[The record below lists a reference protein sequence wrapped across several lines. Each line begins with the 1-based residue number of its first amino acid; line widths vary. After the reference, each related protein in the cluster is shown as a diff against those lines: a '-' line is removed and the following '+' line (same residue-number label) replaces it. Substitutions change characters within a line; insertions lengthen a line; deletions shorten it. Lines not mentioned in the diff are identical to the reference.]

1 LFQPKAGPKTASE
14 VEKQNFW
21 ESLSTAYEEDLF
33 IVFFRGLDFLAHSCF
48 KASNFITM
56 AAFLRQHDRGVEFAL
71 ADFNVLGRSPD
82 ATIRLQDTGVSRQHA
97 TIRRDGNLFWVSDL
111 GSANGSF
118 VNDVAITTARALRHG
133 DRIQLGTCL
142 FTFETDD
149 GDADV
154 HSTSGSTTFHTV
166 ALPIKSVKATL
177 LVGDLRN
184 FTNLSAQLSAEEV
197 AGMLREWYAQCEKVL
212 KSRGAI
218 IDKFIGD
225 GVFAYWAGDST
236 EVRVKATEAA
246 RILSGPEA
254 SDSPVRKQ
262 LKEERGLEV
271 HCHIGLNVGSV
282 ALGAMGRGVNTA
294 VGEAVNVTFRIE
306 SLTRK
311 LQVPVLAGSAFL
323 EGWPEGMLDYKNV
336 GIHPVK
342 GQPEPVEVYALV
354 ESVPVLA
361 DH

>member
-1 LFQPKAGPKTASE
+1 MP
-14 VEKQNFW
+14 
-21 ESLSTAYEEDLF
+21 AY
-33 IVFFRGLDFLAHSCF
+33 
-48 KASNFITM
+48 
-56 AAFLRQHDRGVEFAL
+56 LRQHDKGVEYAL
-71 ADFNVLGRSPD
+71 ADFNLLGRSPD
-82 ATIRLQDTGVSRQHA
+82 ATIRLQDNGVSRQHA
-97 TIRRDGNLFWVSDL
+97 TIRRDGSLFWVSDL

-149 GDADV
+149 GEHDGH
-154 HSTSGSTTFHTV
+154 HSASSSNMMHTV
-166 ALPIKSVKATL
+166 ALPVKTVKATL

-184 FTNLSAQLSAEEV
+184 FTSLSAQLNAEEV
-197 AGMLREWYAQCEKVL
+197 AAMLREWYAQCEQVL

-254 SDSPVRKQ
+254 GDSPVRKA
-262 LKEERGLEV
+262 LKVDRGLEV
-271 HCHIGLNVGSV
+271 HCHIGLNIGDV

-311 LQVPVLAGSAFL
+311 LQVPVLAGATFL
-323 EGWPEGMLDYKNV
+323 EGWTEGLKDYKNV

-342 GQPEPVEVYALV
+342 GQPEPVEVYTLV
-354 ESVPVLA
+354 ESDPVLS
-361 DH
+361 